1 MKKLILF
8 TCLSFVIV
16 ILGACGDSES
26 STSKDSNASEEV
38 SNKGKLK
45 AEDYEKL
52 YSDPEKYIGY
62 EVELTGQ
69 VFTEPEKDSDGTYI
83 QFWADPEN
91 SEKNTLAAVNDPNLK
106 ISTNDYVIVK
116 GVVKDKYEGENA
128 FGGTIQAPVILA
140 ESIEVSDYISVI
152 SPTEKEIVVDKEVNQ
167 NELVVTLQK
176 IEFAKNQTRVYL
188 KVKNNTQDNASF
200 YSHSTKLIIGNKQ
213 LEEEYFNSEETGL
226 EEIQSEILPGIETE
240 GVIVYPAIE
249 LSENTIKLNAEA
261 YSDNYDLD
269 FKPYVFEVPIN

>member
-8 TCLSFVIV
+8 TCLSFVIL

-45 AEDYEKL
+45 DEDYEKL

>member
-45 AEDYEKL
+45 DEDYEKL

-62 EVELTGQ
+62 EVELIGQ

>member
-8 TCLSFVIV
+8 TCLSVVIV

-45 AEDYEKL
+45 TEDYEKL

-91 SEKNTLAAVNDPNLK
+91 SEKNTLAAINDPSLK
-106 ISTNDYVIVK
+106 ISTNDYVRVK

-140 ESIEVSDYISVI
+140 ESIEVSDYISVM

-213 LEEEYFNSEETGL
+213 LEEDYFNSDETGL

-240 GVIVYPAIE
+240 GVIVYPAID

>member
-45 AEDYEKL
+45 DEDYEKL